1 MRHGERPIEQIAHV
15 GKDLDGAAASA
26 VEVSERRGRVFEGSR
41 GAIGESGEGMAEQ
54 AGLRV
59 HAENIAQVVARIG
72 LNVQG
77 KSVRQGVLRIESRGI
92 RHSRESLI
100 N

>member
-1 MRHGERPIEQIAHV
+1 
-15 GKDLDGAAASA
+15 
-26 VEVSERRGRVFEGSR
+26 
-41 GAIGESGEGMAEQ
+41 MAEQ

-59 HAENIAQVVARIG
+59 HAENIAQVVARMG
-72 LNVQG
+72 LDVQD

-92 RHSRESLI
+92 RRIRESLI